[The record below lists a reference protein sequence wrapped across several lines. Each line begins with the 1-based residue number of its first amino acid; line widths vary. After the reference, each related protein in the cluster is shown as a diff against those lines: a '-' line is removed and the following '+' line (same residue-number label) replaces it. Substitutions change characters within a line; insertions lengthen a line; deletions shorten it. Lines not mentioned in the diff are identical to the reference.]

1 VVEGRRGA
9 AREGDAAPLELM
21 FEGLSSR
28 DRERLEKSARQIRLA
43 AGDVLMTEGDPA
55 TELYLVDQGSLEISR
70 AGDEAVVK
78 LGLVEDGEI
87 LGEVSFFDRGPRS
100 ATARALGDCRVTA
113 IPFTAIEKLS
123 DEGRAEVLRR
133 AGEELSGRMRLG
145 GDASAMAAR
154 RARALGQFVVSVMTL
169 QCVYAIA
176 LTALPFLDGVL
187 PASTSYVSIPLQLL
201 FGIVAVAFI
210 AQTRLPLRVF
220 GIGFRDLVG
229 SLALAVVV
237 TLPFLGI
244 VTLVKWIIIVA
255 KGSKVPVVE
264 SLDFA
269 RLFDDGRIRTLFI
282 VYVLSCLVQELI
294 VRSALQA
301 SLHLFLTGK
310 YARWRAVAVCALV
323 FATNHLH
330 MSALFAAVALLPGLV
345 WGWMFDKKRNL
356 AGVVVSHAIVG
367 TWVFFLLGVNVG

>member
-1 VVEGRRGA
+1 
-9 AREGDAAPLELM
+9 M

-28 DRERLEKSARQIRLA
+28 DRERLEKHSRELRLKT
-43 AGDVLMTEGDPA
+43 GDVLMTEGDPA
-55 TELYLVDQGSLEISR
+55 SELFVVVEGSLEISR
-70 AGDEAVVK
+70 AGDDAPLK
-78 LGLVEDGEI
+78 LGIVEDGEI
-87 LGEVSFFDRGPRS
+87 VGEVSFFDRGARS
-100 ATARALGDCRVTA
+100 ATARALADCRVTA
-113 IPFTAIEKLS
+113 IPFSAIEKIS

-133 AGEELSGRMRLG
+133 AGEELAGRMRLG

-176 LTALPFLDGVL
+176 LTAIPFLDGVL

-201 FGIVAVAFI
+201 FGIVAVVFI

-220 GIGFRDLVG
+220 GIGFRDLFG
-229 SLALAVVV
+229 SLALAAVV
-237 TLPFLGI
+237 TVPFLGV

-255 KGSKVPVVE
+255 KGAKVPLVE
-264 SLDFA
+264 STDLA
-269 RLFDDGRIRTLFI
+269 RLVDDPRIRTLFV
-282 VYVLSCLVQELI
+282 VYVVSCVVQELI

-301 SLHLFLTGK
+301 SLHLFLSGK
-310 YARWRAVAVCALV
+310 NARWRAIAVCALV

-345 WGWMFDKKRNL
+345 WGWLFDRKRNL
-356 AGVVVSHAIVG
+356 AGVVLSHAIVG
-367 TWVFFLLGVNVG
+367 TWVFFLLGVNLG